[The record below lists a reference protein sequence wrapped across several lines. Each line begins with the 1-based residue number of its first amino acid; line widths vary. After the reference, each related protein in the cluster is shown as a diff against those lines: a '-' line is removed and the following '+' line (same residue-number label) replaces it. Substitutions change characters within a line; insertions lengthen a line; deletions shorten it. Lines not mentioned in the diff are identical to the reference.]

1 MPCSGWVSESAVVGA
16 VTRDLAVLRLIVLVA
31 LGLATFLVVFF
42 LVVFADFLIGVFLAF
57 FAFAFRPESIS
68 TKPFSS
74 AATPSG
80 YGRQL

>member
-1 MPCSGWVSESAVVGA
+1 MPCSGFFLECALVGA
-16 VTRDLAVLRLIVLVA
+16 ATLDLAVLRLMFFVAVDLV
-31 LGLATFLVVFF
+31 TFVV
-42 LVVFADFLIGVFLAF
+42 GVFLAF